1 MESWRDDKRLPLAK
15 LNEAMA
21 TYSADGQVDD
31 ASGGEAGTQAA
42 LDEAAQRE
50 GPPAVGDPDPD
61 SAEGRRERPTPDGR
75 PGPN

>member
-1 MESWRDDKRLPLAK
+1 MELWRDDKRLPLAK

-42 LDEAAQRE
+42 LDEAQRE
-50 GPPAVGDPDPD
+50 RRPAMGDPDPD